1 MLHVR
6 HFRTHLAIA
15 LAATV
20 SATAIPARSE
30 PARASVSGTVEV
42 IAPLSVTVTQSLSFG
57 RLQVQGGSGPAY
69 VTIDPAAAVLRKCIG
84 VVCLPGSETAMVAII
99 RGEPNRSYRIT
110 LPASAAATPGSFK
123 VTGLTI
129 ISATRGNVAV
139 NGYGRLNANGM
150 EEVRI
155 GGTLLLNKTARLGVY
170 TASVPIAVL
179 YE

>member
-1 MLHVR
+1 MHVR
-6 HFRTHLAIA
+6 RFRTDLAIVLTA
-15 LAATV
+15 ICSAA
-20 SATAIPARSE
+20 AIPARAE
-30 PARASVSGTVEV
+30 PERVSARASVEV
-42 IAPLSVTVTQSLSFG
+42 LAPLSVMVAQTLSFG

-69 VTIDPAAAVLRKCIG
+69 VTIDPAGAVLRRCVG
-84 VVCLPGSETAMVAII
+84 VACLPGSEAAMVAII

-110 LPASAAATPGSFK
+110 LPASAVATPGSFK
-123 VTGLTI
+123 VSGLTI

-139 NGYGRLNANGM
+139 NGYGRLNVNGV

-170 TASVPIAVL
+170 TANIPIAVL

>member
-1 MLHVR
+1 MLVR
-6 HFRTHLAIA
+6 RLRNDLAIA
-15 LAATV
+15 LAAIC
-20 SATAIPARSE
+20 SAAAIPARAE
-30 PARASVSGTVEV
+30 PERINVRASIEV
-42 IAPLSVTVTQSLSFG
+42 IAPLSVMVTQSLSFG

-69 VTIDPAAAVLRKCIG
+69 VTIDPAGAVPRRCFG
-84 VVCLPGSETAMVAII
+84 VACLPGSEAAMVAII

-110 LPASAAATPGSFK
+110 LPASAVATPGNFK
-123 VTGLTI
+123 VSGLSI
-129 ISATRGNVAV
+129 ISATHGNLAV

-170 TASVPIAVL
+170 TANIPIAVL

>member
-1 MLHVR
+1 MHAR
-6 HFRTHLAIA
+6 HFSTHVAVAFAAICS
-15 LAATV
+15 AAA
-20 SATAIPARSE
+20 SPAGAE
-30 PARASVSGTVEV
+30 PARASARASIEV
-42 IAPLSVTVTQSLSFG
+42 IAPLSVTVTQTLSFG

-69 VTIDPAAAVLRKCIG
+69 VTIGPAAAVLRKCVG
-84 VVCLPGSETAMVAII
+84 VVCLPGSEKAMVAII

-110 LPASAAATPGSFK
+110 LPDSAVAAPGNFK
-123 VTGLTI
+123 VSGLTI

-139 NGYGRLNANGM
+139 NGFGRLNANGV

-170 TASVPIAVL
+170 TANVPIAVL

>member
-1 MLHVR
+1 MHVR
-6 HFRTHLAIA
+6 RFRTDLAIVLTA
-15 LAATV
+15 ICSAA
-20 SATAIPARSE
+20 AIPARAE
-30 PARASVSGTVEV
+30 PERVSARASVEV
-42 IAPLSVTVTQSLSFG
+42 LAPLSVMVAQTLSFG

-69 VTIDPAAAVLRKCIG
+69 VTIDPAGAVLRRCVG
-84 VVCLPGSETAMVAII
+84 VACLPGSEAAMVAII

-110 LPASAAATPGSFK
+110 LPASAVATPGSFK
-123 VTGLTI
+123 VSGLTI

-139 NGYGRLNANGM
+139 NGYGRLNVNGV

-170 TASVPIAVL
+170 PANIPIAVL